1 MYREGE
7 GEDFLDEV
15 GGGDGAEDPLD
26 PVLLLLHVGLFV
38 ELKSSRGKENM
49 SDGLSQRV
57 TG

>member
-1 MYREGE
+1 M
-7 GEDFLDEV
+7 DEV